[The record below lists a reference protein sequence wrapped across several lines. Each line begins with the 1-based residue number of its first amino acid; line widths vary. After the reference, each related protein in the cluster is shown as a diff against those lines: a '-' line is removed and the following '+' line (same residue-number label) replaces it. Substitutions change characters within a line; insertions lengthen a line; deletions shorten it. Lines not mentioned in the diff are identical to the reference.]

1 MKSVNFSGIRHKNKC
16 NHLPPLSLSYAH
28 YSGFPEETPELKF
41 LFRFFLT
48 VLIFFIYPSYDVY
61 FYLDRILNAL
71 LGFSKVFQVLTS
83 CKKVLIFIIVWWLQ
97 MVSQSGSSKFYKKQT
112 WANKDN
118 THALIGQKLIIFSTG
133 KLLAILNSHS
143 LFYHTL

>member
-48 VLIFFIYPSYDVY
+48 VLIFLFINLTMFV
-61 FYLDRILNAL
+61 FILIE
-71 LGFSKVFQVLTS
+71 S
-83 CKKVLIFIIVWWLQ
+83 
-97 MVSQSGSSKFYKKQT
+97 
-112 WANKDN
+112 
-118 THALIGQKLIIFSTG
+118 
-133 KLLAILNSHS
+133 
-143 LFYHTL
+143 